1 MNIYATKLYHA
12 LQKAH
17 PDIWQ
22 VKDYLG
28 EENFEKVI
36 SPYLDEN
43 GDLDPNP
50 LWAMLN
56 PDITPAENLEKNVEE
71 IWHSLSSLVLEKW
84 YTAMTKEQAETLCEL
99 IGYFGTVTFCG
110 ISVHVNDFPHDW
122 EKHHPGEGFLPIREK
137 WFESIT

>member
-1 MNIYATKLYHA
+1 MNIYATELYHA

-28 EENFEKVI
+28 EETFEKVI

-43 GDLDPNP
+43 GKFDPDPIWEMIFPN
-50 LWAMLN
+50 
-56 PDITPAENLEKNVEE
+56 ITPAENMEKTIGQ
-71 IWHSLSSLVLEKW
+71 IWYSLSSLVLKKW

-99 IGYFGTVTFCG
+99 IGYFGTITFCS
-110 ISVHVNDFPHDW
+110 ITILIKDVPNRWRDC
-122 EKHHPGEGFLPIREK
+122 HPEEGFL
-137 WFESIT
+137 SINEQ

>member
-1 MNIYATKLYHA
+1 MNIYATTLYHA

-56 PDITPAENLEKNVEE
+56 PGITPAENLEKNVEDAKK
-71 IWHSLSSLVLEKW
+71 S
-84 YTAMTKEQAETLCEL
+84 
-99 IGYFGTVTFCG
+99 
-110 ISVHVNDFPHDW
+110 
-122 EKHHPGEGFLPIREK
+122 
-137 WFESIT
+137 

>member
-1 MNIYATKLYHA
+1 MNIYATELYHA

-56 PDITPAENLEKNVEE
+56 PDITPAENLEKTWKRSGTRCLLLFWKNG
-71 IWHSLSSLVLEKW
+71 
-84 YTAMTKEQAETLCEL
+84 TL
-99 IGYFGTVTFCG
+99 
-110 ISVHVNDFPHDW
+110 P
-122 EKHHPGEGFLPIREK
+122 
-137 WFESIT
+137 

>member
-1 MNIYATKLYHA
+1 MNIYATELYHA

-43 GDLDPNP
+43 GKFDPDP
-50 LWAMLN
+50 LWEMIFPN
-56 PDITPAENLEKNVEE
+56 ITPAENMEKTIGQ
-71 IWHSLSSLVLEKW
+71 IWYSLSSLVLEKW

-99 IGYFGTVTFCG
+99 IGYFGTITFYNITILIKDVPNG
-110 ISVHVNDFPHDW
+110 W
-122 EKHHPGEGFLPIREK
+122 REYHPGEGFL
-137 WFESIT
+137 SINKQ

>member
-1 MNIYATKLYHA
+1 MNISATELYHA
-12 LQKAH
+12 LQKDH

-28 EENFEKVI
+28 EETFEKVI

-84 YTAMTKEQAETLCEL
+84 YTAMTKEQAETLYKL
-99 IGYFGTVTFCG
+99 IGYFGTITFCS
-110 ISVHVNDFPHDW
+110 ITILIKDVPNRWRDY
-122 EKHHPGEGFLPIREK
+122 HPEEGFL
-137 WFESIT
+137 SINKQ

>member
-1 MNIYATKLYHA
+1 MNIYATELYNA

-36 SPYLDEN
+36 SPYLNEN
-43 GDLDPNP
+43 GKFDPDPIWEMIFPN
-50 LWAMLN
+50 
-56 PDITPAENLEKNVEE
+56 ITPAENMEKTIGQ
-71 IWHSLSSLVLEKW
+71 IWYSLSSLVLEKW

-99 IGYFGTVTFCG
+99 IGYFGTITFCS
-110 ISVHVNDFPHDW
+110 ITILIKDVPNRWRDY
-122 EKHHPGEGFLPIREK
+122 HPGEGFL
-137 WFESIT
+137 SINKQ